1 MSIEA
6 EKGMCRHDAGS
17 VCWGCFDAVV
27 DAEADRWIAKFKQ
40 SGYMTRNRE
49 QTRANIVRGLLI
61 GTYQIG
67 TQVRALRAYTG
78 APDYSKIEV
87 QTEYKKRVGAA
98 LTARPLAQTG

>member
-6 EKGMCRHDAGS
+6 EKGMCRHDART

-61 GTYQIG
+61 GTYQLSPVKPEKVVEV
-67 TQVRALRAYTG
+67 TPDQRQQRAMWRKWTRDSRSRRRA
-78 APDYSKIEV
+78 
-87 QTEYKKRVGAA
+87 GAA
-98 LTARPLAQTG
+98 